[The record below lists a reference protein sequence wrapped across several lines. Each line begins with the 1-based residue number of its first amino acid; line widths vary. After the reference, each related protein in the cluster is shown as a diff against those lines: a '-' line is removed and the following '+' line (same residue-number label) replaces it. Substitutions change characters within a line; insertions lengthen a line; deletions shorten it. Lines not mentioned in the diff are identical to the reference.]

1 MDKRTAVQGLWSA
14 VTNGNWD
21 GFLQGSV
28 YPGPLKSFC
37 LPGLNCYSC
46 PGALGACPV
55 GALQSACSGVVLRI
69 PFYVVGTLLLA
80 ALLCGRF
87 ICGWFCP
94 FGFVQELLYR
104 LPGKKLRK
112 SPRLRRLTYG
122 KYGMAAFVAAV
133 PLLLFGLTG
142 IGEPAFCKYLCPAG
156 TLEAAVPLLAV
167 SERLRAAA
175 GWLTAG
181 KFLLLALLLLAAV
194 PVYRPFCRF
203 FCPLGAFYGFFN
215 KTALFGIA
223 VKETA
228 CTHCGACARRC
239 PMDVRR
245 AGDRECI
252 SCGACRR
259 VCPSGAI
266 AFKRP
271 FPFSLKEDCSL
282 CSNKD
287 S

>member
-1 MDKRTAVQGLWSA
+1 MQGLWSA

-28 YPGPLKSFC
+28 YHGSLKSFC

-156 TLEAAVPLLAV
+156 TLEAAVPLFAV

-203 FCPLGAFYGFFN
+203 FSPLAPFTAFS
-215 KTALFGIA
+215 TR
-223 VKETA
+223 
-228 CTHCGACARRC
+228 RRC
-239 PMDVRR
+239 SVLPSRRRHVRTAALVR
-245 AGDRECI
+245 AVVRWMCAAPATG
-252 SCGACRR
+252 SVFPAA
-259 VCPSGAI
+259 PAA
-266 AFKRP
+266 AFVRP
-271 FPFSLKEDCSL
+271 ERLPLNDPFHSL
-282 CSNKD
+282 
-287 S
+287 